1 MFAARIAI
9 VEVRQVLK
17 ETTGIQPLL
26 EPALE
31 AMGFELLLVELVGS
45 SSGQQILR
53 VYIDA
58 PGGIFLEDCQ
68 RVSYQ
73 VSAILD
79 VEDPIKGE
87 YTLEVS
93 SPGLDRPL
101 VKHEHFQRYR
111 DSKVRIRT
119 RTSHLGRRKF
129 IGTLAEVGEKSV
141 VVDVDGEPYELPFSD
156 MERANLVG
164 EIRDS
169 SA

>member
-1 MFAARIAI
+1 
-9 VEVRQVLK
+9 
-17 ETTGIQPLL
+17 
-26 EPALE
+26 
-31 AMGFELLLVELVGS
+31 
-45 SSGQQILR
+45 
-53 VYIDA
+53 
-58 PGGIFLEDCQ
+58 
-68 RVSYQ
+68 
-73 VSAILD
+73 
-79 VEDPIKGE
+79 
-87 YTLEVS
+87 LEVS

-129 IGTLAEVGEKSV
+129 IGTLAEVGEESV

-164 EIRDS
+164 QIRDS